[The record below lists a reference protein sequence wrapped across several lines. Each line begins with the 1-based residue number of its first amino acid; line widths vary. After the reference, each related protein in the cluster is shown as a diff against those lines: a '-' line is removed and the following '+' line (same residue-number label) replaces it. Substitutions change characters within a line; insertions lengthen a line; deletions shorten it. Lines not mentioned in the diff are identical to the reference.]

1 MPGYKYKDVYLYAN
15 GKPQEL
21 DGAYAVD
28 KGLVE
33 RVGSARK
40 GYWKI
45 NET

>member
-1 MPGYKYKDVYLYAN
+1 MAERIDITPRAIKKN
-15 GKPQEL
+15 IKEL
-21 DGAYAVD
+21 VD